1 MATHRR
7 HEIETARLRLRPF
20 VRADLGPLHALWTD
34 EHVRRFLWDDEIIP
48 VERALDVV
56 RASAAGF
63 AESGLGFFTV
73 RLADENDLAGFVGF
87 RPVDETREAEVEI
100 LYGLAVRAWGRG
112 FATEAARAAL
122 RDAFESSPL
131 RRIVARA
138 DAPNRASIR
147 VMERL
152 GMRFEWLR
160 REGDGDIVCW
170 SIARETALR
179 DPR

>member
-1 MATHRR
+1 MATPSR

-63 AESGLGFFTV
+63 AESGIGFFTV
-73 RLADENDLAGFVGF
+73 RLADEDDVAGFVGF
-87 RPVDETREAEVEI
+87 RPVDEAPDADVEI

-112 FATEAARAAL
+112 FATEAAGAAL
-122 RDAFESSPL
+122 RYAFETSSL

-152 GMRFEWLR
+152 GMRFEWR
-160 REGDGDIVCW
+160 RSEGGADIVCW
-170 SIARETALR
+170 SIDRETALR
-179 DPR
+179 GS